1 MPNIYSVIKKPIVN
15 EKSSL
20 LLKQNKV
27 LFEVDP
33 RATKHRI
40 KEAVMLIF
48 NIKAISIKVINTH
61 GKVKRIG
68 RKFGKR
74 KSIKKAIVT
83 VSKEID
89 INEYLMRGKKV

>member
-1 MPNIYSVIKKPIVN
+1 
-15 EKSSL
+15 
-20 LLKQNKV
+20 
-27 LFEVDP
+27 
-33 RATKHRI
+33 
-40 KEAVMLIF
+40 MLIF